1 VPCYHLPALR
11 SLLKQRGFFD
21 GTPEYD
27 GYQQL
32 LAHVIV

>member
-1 VPCYHLPALR
+1 
-11 SLLKQRGFFD
+11 LKQRGFFN